1 MEFSTTSIE
10 KAWKKSGGKCEKCH
24 KTLVYLSMDKS
35 GQRGAWNPWDRS
47 GLNGLGP
54 DTAENCQI
62 LCYDCYMKARYRSA
76 LQSRV

>member
-1 MEFSTTSIE
+1 MEFSTASIE
-10 KAWKKSGGKCEKCH
+10 KAWKKSG
-24 KTLVYLSMDKS
+24 